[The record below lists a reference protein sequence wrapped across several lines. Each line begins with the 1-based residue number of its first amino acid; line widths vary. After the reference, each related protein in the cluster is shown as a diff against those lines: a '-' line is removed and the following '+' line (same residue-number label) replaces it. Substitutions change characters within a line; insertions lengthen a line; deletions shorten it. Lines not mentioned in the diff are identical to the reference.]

1 MPKKA
6 DSTKGP
12 SLYLKIKYLFKFA
25 KRPLKHYNTVGF
37 MEIEFSTL
45 YIVRSKKCPV

>member
-12 SLYLKIKYLFKFA
+12 SLYAPYCI
-25 KRPLKHYNTVGF
+25 
-37 MEIEFSTL
+37 STNAEGL
-45 YIVRSKKCPV
+45 VEANEKDEQPA